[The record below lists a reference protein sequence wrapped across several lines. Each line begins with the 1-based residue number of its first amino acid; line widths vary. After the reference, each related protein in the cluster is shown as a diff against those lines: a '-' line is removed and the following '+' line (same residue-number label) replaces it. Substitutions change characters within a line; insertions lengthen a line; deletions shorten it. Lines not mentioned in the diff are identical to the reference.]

1 MEAEIFVGIDVSKD
15 FLDVACS
22 HDKAVARYPNS
33 DAGIEQLRTHMR
45 SFKVALVVM
54 EATGGYQRLALAGLM
69 SAGLAAV
76 AVNPRQVR
84 DFARAMGKLE
94 KTDQV
99 DARVLMLFAERV
111 RPAARPLADETTR
124 IFDEVLG
131 RRRQILEMLNAERN
145 RHAQAQFSRVRKDI
159 KEHIEWLK
167 KRLRNTEDELKEEV
181 EQNPAWNAKVE
192 LLEAVPGVGRVTVL
206 TLLSALPELGTLNR
220 KQIAKL
226 AGLAPLCRDS
236 GHQRGK
242 RSIWGGRAEVRAV
255 LYMAT
260 MVATRHNAIIKSFY
274 TRLVSSGKPKKVA
287 LIASMRKLLTILNA
301 MLRDHLCK
309 APQITAAAP

>member
-1 MEAEIFVGIDVSKD
+1 MEKEIFVGVDVSKD

-22 HDKAVARYPNS
+22 HDGAVSRYANS
-33 DAGIEQLRTHMR
+33 DEGIAQLREHLK

-54 EATGGYQRLALAGLM
+54 EATGGYQQLALAGLM
-69 SAGLAAV
+69 SAGIAAV

-111 RPAARPLADETTR
+111 RPATRPLVDETTR

-131 RRRQILEMLNAERN
+131 RRRQIIEMLTAERN

-167 KRLRNTEDELKEEV
+167 KRLRNTEGELKEQV

-236 GHQRGK
+236 GRQRGQ
-242 RSIWGGRAEVRAV
+242 RSIWGGRAEVRAT

-260 MVATRHNAIIKSFY
+260 LVATRHNDTIKSFY
-274 TRLVSSGKPKKVA
+274 TRLVSAGKPKKVA

-301 MLRDHLCK
+301 MLRNHLST
-309 APQITAAAP
+309 APQITAAAH

>member
-1 MEAEIFVGIDVSKD
+1 MKTEIFVGIDVSKD

-22 HDKAVARYPNS
+22 HEEGVSRYANS
-33 DAGIEQLRTHMR
+33 DAGIEQLREHLKPL
-45 SFKVALVVM
+45 KVALVVM
-54 EATGGYQRLALAGLM
+54 EATGGYQRLALANLI

-76 AVNPRQVR
+76 AVNPRQIR

-99 DARVLMLFAERV
+99 DARVLMLFADRV
-111 RPAARPLADETTR
+111 RPEARPLADETTR
-124 IFDEVLG
+124 MFDEVLG
-131 RRRQILEMLNAERN
+131 RRKQIIEMLTAERN
-145 RHAQAQFSRVRKDI
+145 RHAQAQFARTRKDI

-167 KRLRNTEDELKEEV
+167 TRLRNTNDELKEEV

-192 LLEAVPGVGRVTVL
+192 LLEAVQGVGRVTVL

-220 KQIAKL
+220 KEIAKL

-260 MVATRHNAIIKSFY
+260 LVATRHNDVIKAFY
-274 TRLVSSGKPKKVA
+274 TRLVSAGKHKKVA

-301 MLRDHLCK
+301 MLRDHLN
-309 APQITAAAP
+309 APQITAAAS